1 MNILSRISIPCV
13 VLMSASLS
21 NLTHAA
27 YSQLISFGD
36 SLSDRG
42 NVFLASGGTYP
53 AAPYASGQ
61 FSNGDVWTA
70 RVASALGVTSVA
82 SLSGGTNYAYGGA
95 RTFTGGGGLVPT
107 TQDQVNFYLA
117 STSNV
122 ADPNALYT
130 IWTGGN
136 DINGVL
142 GGDPLANFGTAATT
156 VGTIAQAL
164 VDAGAQN
171 ILINNLP
178 NLGLVPGVT
187 AAGAAA
193 VAGATSFTNTFNSF
207 LAGAVGGVT
216 GTADITLLDA
226 FSLTNAIVANPAS
239 YGLTNATDR
248 CLAADNVTECANPDD
263 YLFYDDLHPT
273 AAGQQLIADAV
284 LAVPSIA
291 ANAVP
296 VPAALPL
303 MLSALM
309 GLGFFKRVRKTQH
322 A

>member
-27 YSQLISFGD
+27 YTQMISFGD

-42 NVFLASGGTYP
+42 NVFAATGGP
-53 AAPYASGQ
+53 VAPYDNGQ

-70 RVASALGVTSVA
+70 RVASALGVTSEA
-82 SLSGGTNYAYGGA
+82 SSLPGGTNYAWGGA

-107 TQDQVNFYLA
+107 TQDQVNGYLA
-117 STSNV
+117 STSGV

-142 GGDPLANFGTAATT
+142 GGDTSANFATAATT

-164 VDAGAQN
+164 VDAGAQS

-187 AAGAAA
+187 AAGPAA
-193 VAGATSFTNTFNSF
+193 VAGATSFTNTFNSI
-207 LAGAVGGVT
+207 LAGAVAGVT
-216 GTADITLLDA
+216 GTANITLLDS

-248 CLAADNVTECANPDD
+248 CLAADNVTECSNPDD

-291 ANAVP
+291 ANAIP

-309 GLGFFKRVRKTQH
+309 GLGFVKRARKNQ
-322 A
+322 AA

>member
-21 NLTHAA
+21 NLTNAA

-42 NVFLASGGTYP
+42 NVFLATSGASP
-53 AAPYASGQ
+53 AAPYDNGQ

-70 RVASALGVTSVA
+70 RVASALGVTSTA

-107 TQDQVNFYLA
+107 TQDQVNGYLA

-187 AAGAAA
+187 AAGAGA
-193 VAGATSFTNTFNSF
+193 VAGATSFTTTFNGI
-207 LAGAVGGVT
+207 LAGAVAGVT
-216 GTADITLLDA
+216 GTADIILLDA

-239 YGLTNATDR
+239 YGLTNVTDR
-248 CLAADNVTECANPDD
+248 CLAADDVTECANPDD

-309 GLGFFKRVRKTQH
+309 GLGFFKRFRKTQH

>member
-27 YSQLISFGD
+27 YTQMISFGD

-42 NVFLASGGTYP
+42 NVFLATSGASP
-53 AAPYASGQ
+53 VAPYDNGQ

-70 RVASALGVTSVA
+70 RVASALGVTSTA

-107 TQDQVNFYLA
+107 TQDQVNGYLA
-117 STSNV
+117 STSGV

-142 GGDPLANFGTAATT
+142 GGDTSANFATAATT

-164 VDAGAQN
+164 VDAGAQS

-187 AAGAAA
+187 AAGPAA
-193 VAGATSFTNTFNSF
+193 VAGATSFTNTFNSI
-207 LAGAVGGVT
+207 LAGAVAGVT
-216 GTADITLLDA
+216 GTANITLLDA

>member
-13 VLMSASLS
+13 VLLSASLS

-42 NVFLASGGTYP
+42 NVFLATGGASP
-53 AAPYASGQ
+53 VAPYDNGQ

-82 SLSGGTNYAYGGA
+82 SLAGGTNYAYGGA
-95 RTFTGGGGLVPT
+95 RSFTGGGGLVPT
-107 TQDQVNFYLA
+107 TQDQVNGYLA
-117 STSNV
+117 STGNV

-142 GGDPLANFGTAATT
+142 GGDPSANFATAATT

-164 VDAGAQN
+164 VDAGAQS

-193 VAGATSFTNTFNSF
+193 VAGATSFTTTFNSI
-207 LAGAVGGVT
+207 LAGAVAGVT
-216 GTADITLLDA
+216 GTADVILLDA
-226 FSLTNAIVANPAS
+226 FSLTNNIVANPGT
-239 YGLTNATDR
+239 YGLTNVTDR
-248 CLAADNVTECANPDD
+248 CLAADNVTECANPND

-284 LAVPSIA
+284 MAVPSIA
-291 ANAVP
+291 ANAIP

-309 GLGFFKRVRKTQH
+309 GLGFVKRARKNQ
-322 A
+322 AA

>member
-1 MNILSRISIPCV
+1 VNILSRISIPCV

-27 YSQLISFGD
+27 YTQMISFGD

-42 NVFLASGGTYP
+42 NVFLATGGTVP
-53 AAPYASGQ
+53 SAPYASGQ

-82 SLSGGTNYAYGGA
+82 SNAGGTNYAYGGA
-95 RTFTGGGGLVPT
+95 RTFTGGGGSVPT
-107 TQDQVNFYLA
+107 TQDQVNGYLA

-187 AAGAAA
+187 AAGPAA
-193 VAGATSFTNTFNSF
+193 VAGATSFTTTFNSI
-207 LAGAVGGVT
+207 LAGAVASVT

-226 FSLTNAIVANPAS
+226 FTLTSNIVANPAA
-239 YGLTNATDR
+239 YGLTNVTDR

>member
-42 NVFLASGGTYP
+42 NVFLASSGTYP
-53 AAPYASGQ
+53 AAPYDNGQ

-70 RVASALGVTSVA
+70 RVASALGVTSTA

-107 TQDQVNFYLA
+107 TQDQVNGYLA

-187 AAGAAA
+187 ASGAAA
-193 VAGATSFTNTFNSF
+193 VAGATSFTTTFNSI
-207 LAGAVGGVT
+207 LAGAVAGVT

-239 YGLTNATDR
+239 YGLTNVTDR

-309 GLGFFKRVRKTQH
+309 GLGFFKRFRKTQH